1 MKKDFATGEAMNT
14 KKLEIVQVMRAF
26 ACVSIFLYHLPV
38 TWGVKSNYSGFS
50 LVIFFIFTGYFLIE
64 GTRKSDKFTSKR
76 KLYVLCRYIGCSR
89 L

>member
-38 TWGVKSNYSGFS
+38 TWGGK
-50 LVIFFIFTGYFLIE
+50 E
-64 GTRKSDKFTSKR
+64 
-76 KLYVLCRYIGCSR
+76 
-89 L
+89 